1 MSEAATPNVVTI
13 GEGGL
18 ALTFTLT
25 AFLAM
30 ADRDGRR
37 TARPQR
43 LGKLVDVKLCDEKLA

>member
-13 GEGGL
+13 EGGL